1 MSDDSNEVKCP
12 HCKKAFKIDQSG
24 YTNILQQIR
33 DVEFEKALNERV
45 SFVQEKHQTD
55 IELAKSLV
63 AKEKATESANK
74 DKEIERLKAELNS
87 TETAKLLAIEK
98 AVSPLKEKLND
109 LDHKVKASE
118 TEKDLA
124 IMEATEQL
132 KEELSEL
139 GQKIKSKDDMIK
151 MKDEEIDYVKDMKL
165 KMSVKEIGEK
175 LEQWCENQFNMLR
188 ASAFP
193 NAYFEK
199 DNKSVKEE
207 GESKGSKGDYI
218 FRESDANGTEF
229 VSIMFEM
236 KDKMDATKGET
247 NNSHLEKLDKDRK
260 KKNCEYAVLVSMLEM
275 DNELYNTGI
284 VDKSHKYEKMYVVR
298 PQNFIPIL
306 TLIRNESKK
315 SLQIR
320 NELAIIKSQN
330 LDVETFKNDLLD
342 FQNAFGKN
350 YESAQ
355 KNFDKAIEH
364 IDGTIKKLEAVK
376 KSLTTSGR
384 QYRLANDKAQDLT
397 IKKLT
402 RKNPT
407 MKSKFDKIKN
417 DDDDDDAPGAIPLP
431 PQ

>member
-247 NNSHLEKLDKDRK
+247 NNS
-260 KKNCEYAVLVSMLEM
+260 
-275 DNELYNTGI
+275 
-284 VDKSHKYEKMYVVR
+284 
-298 PQNFIPIL
+298 
-306 TLIRNESKK
+306 
-315 SLQIR
+315 
-320 NELAIIKSQN
+320 
-330 LDVETFKNDLLD
+330 
-342 FQNAFGKN
+342 
-350 YESAQ
+350 
-355 KNFDKAIEH
+355 
-364 IDGTIKKLEAVK
+364 
-376 KSLTTSGR
+376 
-384 QYRLANDKAQDLT
+384 
-397 IKKLT
+397 
-402 RKNPT
+402 
-407 MKSKFDKIKN
+407 
-417 DDDDDDAPGAIPLP
+417 
-431 PQ
+431 